1 MKDKGVLIGMLCT
14 VVVVMAV
21 AFAAFSTSLQVNGTA
36 TIASTWKVAF
46 DKSNSSCSDGSNI
59 VMNGEST
66 LATIGVSLETPGDSV
81 TCTLAV
87 KNSGTLDAYLKSIN
101 VTPTGDAPITF
112 TVEPSTTALATRPTL
127 AANGGVEYIKLTATY
142 DADTEGQPED
152 LTNSVVIVANYE
164 QKLTTTN

>member
-1 MKDKGVLIGMLCT
+1 M
-14 VVVVMAV
+14 
-21 AFAAFSTSLQVNGTA
+21 
-36 TIASTWKVAF
+36 
-46 DKSNSSCSDGSNI
+46 
-59 VMNGEST
+59 
-66 LATIGVSLETPGDSV
+66 
-81 TCTLAV
+81 AV